1 VSAESGPQSRAMRTG
16 AAAAH
21 AYAEYNCAGVTFE
34 DRSEVLAAVRSGG
47 IAGYEDASSKLDP
60 TNERDGQGW
69 GRWTRCR

>member
-34 DRSEVLAAVRSGG
+34 DRSEVLAVVGSAG
-47 IAGYEDASSKLDP
+47 IAGYEENSECISITSRRKRRP
-60 TNERDGQGW
+60 
-69 GRWTRCR
+69 